1 MPGISFSVLQ
11 IFSLSKTKENLK
23 SILVVWFL
31 LNYKLTQTFYG
42 EKLYEA
48 SCLLVWNNECELQVI
63 YESPYIDDNF
73 HIQ

>member
-48 SCLLVWNNECELQVI
+48 SCLLV
-63 YESPYIDDNF
+63 
-73 HIQ
+73 